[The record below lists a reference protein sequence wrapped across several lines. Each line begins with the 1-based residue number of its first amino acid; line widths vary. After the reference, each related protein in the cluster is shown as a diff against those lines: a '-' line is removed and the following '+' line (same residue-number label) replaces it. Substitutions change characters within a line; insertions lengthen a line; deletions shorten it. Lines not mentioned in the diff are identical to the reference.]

1 MAFMPDGSVLTELQL
16 SASNITRINSGVS
29 GFPGR
34 LLPTEDLL

>member
-1 MAFMPDGSVLTELQL
+1 MASTLDGSVLTEFQL
-16 SASNITRINSGVS
+16 PASKIARINSGVS